1 MMFGG
6 VKKPTRCLYSS
17 AHCQIMPLTLL
28 HQDSSCVQRMYQRS
42 GPNELNHFGQVEAGC
57 EH

>member
-1 MMFGG
+1 MFGG

-42 GPNELNHFGQVEAGC
+42 GPNELNHSGQVEAGC